1 LAIGILFVCTGNT
14 CRSPM
19 AVGVMRSLVHR
30 AGLTHAFEVDS
41 AGTGVRQAGQP
52 PNRHALEAA
61 ARRGHDIA
69 SLRSRPLTTSD
80 IGRFSHPLAMERAHL
95 AAMRALAP
103 SVLAARPRLFA
114 AEDIA
119 DPWGGGIRDYERA
132 LDLIEAGCVDLLA
145 HLGVTLE
152 QS

>member
-1 LAIGILFVCTGNT
+1 
-14 CRSPM
+14 M